1 VEFVASKTATNSTN
15 FTKTITCDLHVIGF
29 EMQFFRVSRPGY

>member
-1 VEFVASKTATNSTN
+1 VEFVASKTATNS
-15 FTKTITCDLHVIGF
+15 TKTITCDLHVIGF